1 MEIFSTKYKNNLSLV
16 AENLPSLKTVSI
28 GFFFS
33 VGSRYEDETCG
44 GITHFC
50 EHLLFKG
57 TKNKSAYEISCDFDK
72 IGGYANAWTDREN
85 LCLFCVVPAQF
96 ATEAAKTMIDM
107 IENSQFDEKEIE
119 KERTVIE
126 NEILL
131 SADDPEEAASD
142 GFFSALWGN
151 SSLGRLIAGDV
162 SEVKKIS
169 VNELKAWY
177 EERIQKA
184 PFLISVAGNTDFLD
198 FSLFENLSPRQNR
211 EKDFFPAL
219 WHEGSF
225 KKKAKTAQNQIFCA
239 IPLAM
244 DIYEP
249 SKLEE
254 QLRSAQ
260 ILNAIIGDSMS
271 SRLFQAL
278 RENSGL
284 CYNVS
289 SQISLFEDV
298 IMWSCYAGYDKKNAR
313 KVLDI
318 IKAEL
323 KAFTP
328 ESLTEREFSAAM
340 AHVIGEET
348 ILSDESES
356 AMKRLARRHLLKLP
370 PISYDDELKIISKTD
385 FLSVKA
391 ALESL
396 PERGKFTVF
405 EYGP

>member
-1 MEIFSTKYKNNLSLV
+1 MEIFSEKYKNNISLV

-33 VGSRYEDETCG
+33 VGSRYEDETCS

-57 TKNKSAYEISCDFDK
+57 TVGKSAYEISCAFDK

-96 ATEAAKTMIDM
+96 ATEAAKTMVDM
-107 IENSQFDEKEIE
+107 IENSQFDDEETE

-142 GFFSALWGN
+142 GFFACLWGD
-151 SSLGRLIAGDV
+151 SSLGQLIAGDV
-162 SEVKKIS
+162 DGVKKIS
-169 VNELKAWY
+169 SSALKAWY
-177 EERIQKA
+177 GERIQRA
-184 PFLISVAGNTDFLD
+184 PFLICAAGNTGFLD
-198 FSLFENLSPRQNR
+198 FSLFENLPLRQDC
-211 EKDFFPAL
+211 EKKFLKAR
-219 WHEGSF
+219 WHKGAF
-225 KKKAKTAQNQIFCA
+225 KKKAKAAQNQIFCT
-239 IPLAM
+239 IPLAVSLN
-244 DIYEP
+244 DP
-249 SKLEE
+249 LKLEE
-254 QLRSAQ
+254 QLRCAQ

-278 RENSGL
+278 RERSGL

-289 SQISLFEDV
+289 SQISIFEDV
-298 IMWSCYAGYDKKNAR
+298 VMWSCYAGYDKKNAR
-313 KVLDI
+313 KVLTI
-318 IKAEL
+318 IKDEL

-328 ESLTEREFSAAM
+328 ESLSEREFSAAV

-356 AMKRLARRHLLKLP
+356 AMKRLARRHLLKLRTL
-370 PISYDDELKIISKTD
+370 SYDEELKNIAATEFSA
-385 FLSVKA
+385 VKD
-391 ALESL
+391 ALKSL
-396 PERGKFTVF
+396 PVRENFTVF
-405 EYGP
+405 EYGT